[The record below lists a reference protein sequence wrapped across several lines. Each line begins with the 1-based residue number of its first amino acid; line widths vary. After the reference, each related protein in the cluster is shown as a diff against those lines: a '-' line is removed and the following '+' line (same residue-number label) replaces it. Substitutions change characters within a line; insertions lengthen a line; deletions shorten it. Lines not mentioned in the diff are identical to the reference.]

1 MEEKHYL
8 CMAASP
14 LSVQRYEI
22 AANRS
27 RRAPLF
33 SFLLS
38 FLLSCPLLSPIF
50 SLMSESAPTLL
61 AKYRAYLLLERAM
74 AANTIDAYC
83 RETARFLDHL
93 DQQHLSLRQVTLD
106 DLHRFTWLLADLGLG
121 PRSMART
128 VAALHTFFRFLLIEG
143 MVDHDATELLRT
155 PKYGRHLPEVLSV
168 EEIDRIEAAID
179 VSTPDGQRDRAM
191 VEMMYSCGLRVSEVC
206 TLRLSEVYM
215 DEAYLSVTGKGNKQ
229 RLVPMSPRAISEMQ
243 AWLAHRALINPKEGE
258 ADYAFL
264 SARRRMHLSRITV
277 FANLRR
283 HAELAG
289 ITRPI
294 SPHTLRHSFATHLL
308 EGGAN
313 LRVIQM
319 LLGHES
325 IATTDVYMHL
335 AQPFLRQQ
343 IMACFPRNQR

>member
-1 MEEKHYL
+1 MTHD
-8 CMAASP
+8 
-14 LSVQRYEI
+14 
-22 AANRS
+22 N
-27 RRAPLF
+27 
-33 SFLLS
+33 LLGR
-38 FLLSCPLLSPIF
+38 
-50 SLMSESAPTLL
+50 
-61 AKYRAYLLLERAM
+61 YRAYLTLERAM
-74 AANTIDAYC
+74 ADNTLEAYC
-83 RETARFLDHL
+83 RETARLLDYL
-93 DQQHLSLRQVTLD
+93 DQHALTLRQVTLD
-106 DLHRFTWLLADLGLG
+106 DLHRFTWLLADLGLS
-121 PRSMART
+121 PRSLART
-128 VAALHTFFRFLLIEG
+128 VAALHTFFYFLLIEG

-191 VEMMYSCGLRVSEVC
+191 VEMMYSCGLRVSEAC
-206 TLRLSEVYM
+206 TLRLSDIYM
-215 DEAYLSVTGKGNKQ
+215 DEAYLSVVGKGNKQ

-258 ADYAFL
+258 ADYTFL

-283 HAELAG
+283 YAAAAG